1 MPEWLQVLLLATVT
15 ALTTGL
21 GVLPLIFIDDFSKR
35 FLAHGSAVA
44 AGLMTGASFM
54 LVNEGISYSSTKTL
68 VGLVIG
74 LAAIALGHRWLQ
86 KEEFDV
92 GELEGADALKAL
104 VLLGVMTMHS
114 FAEGVSVGVAFGGG
128 ESFGIFIAIAIA
140 VHNIPEGIAI
150 GVGLVPEGMKW
161 WKAALWAVFS
171 SLPQPLMAVPA
182 YFFVE
187 AFRPGLP
194 VGMGLA
200 AGAMLWMVVSEL
212 IPDAMEHES
221 HSAVATTTVLSF
233 TAMMAFQL
241 WIGA

>member
-1 MPEWLQVLLLATVT
+1 MSDWLLVLLLASVT
-15 ALTTGL
+15 AVATGL

-35 FLAHGSAVA
+35 FLAHGSAIA

-54 LVNEGISYSSTKTL
+54 LVEEGFGYSPVKTL
-68 VGLVIG
+68 VGVVLGLV
-74 LAAIALGHRWLQ
+74 AIAAGHAWLE
-86 KEEFDV
+86 KKDLNF
-92 GELEGADALKAL
+92 GELQGTSALKAL
-104 VLLGVMTMHS
+104 VLLGAMTMHS
-114 FAEGVSVGVAFGGG
+114 FAEGVSVGVAFGGR

-182 YFFVE
+182 FFFVE
-187 AFRPGLP
+187 TFRPALP

-200 AGAMLWMVVSEL
+200 AGAMLWMAVAEL
-212 IPDAMEHES
+212 LPDAFEHES
-221 HSAVATTTVLSF
+221 PSAVATTAVLAF
-233 TAMMAFQL
+233 TAMLGFQL
-241 WIGA
+241 WLGA